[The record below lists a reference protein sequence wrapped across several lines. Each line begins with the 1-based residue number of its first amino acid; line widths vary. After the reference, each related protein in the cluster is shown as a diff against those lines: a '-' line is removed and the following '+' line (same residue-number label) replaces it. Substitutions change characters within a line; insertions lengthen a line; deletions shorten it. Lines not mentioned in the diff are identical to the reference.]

1 MKKILHILLLIL
13 LLCSFTSCSSSHDE
27 IPQDPDSDNGVSKT
41 EFLIFQ
47 NEIKLYGNI
56 YTPLDFDESMSYPLI
71 IMSHSA
77 NVNSDTLNSYAT
89 RSALLGY
96 IAYTFD
102 FPSACNDSRSDDIAL
117 CTIFTEI
124 DTLSFLVNYFS
135 EVNYVNK
142 IYLFGTS
149 QGGLVSSVVADEM
162 ESLIDGLILFY
173 PAYNIPEMIV
183 SFPYFTDKDYV
194 EQLKEYNV
202 YDHIGKFQKDVLIE
216 HGTKDIMVPYSY
228 SERADELYV
237 NSTLILI
244 DGANHGFNKENH
256 YMNDNYDEETWSY
269 VADYLT
275 SHLEIAD

>member
-1 MKKILHILLLIL
+1 MKKILHFILLIL
-13 LLCSFTSCSSSHDE
+13 LLCSFTGCSSSPNDE
-27 IPQDPDSDNGVSKT
+27 PQEPDSDNRVNKN
-41 EFLIFQ
+41 ELLIYQ
-47 NEIKLYGNI
+47 DETKLYGNI
-56 YTPLDFDESMSYPLI
+56 YTPQDFDENLSYPLI

-96 IAYTFD
+96 VAYTFD
-102 FPSACNDSRSDDIAL
+102 YPSACNDSRSDEIAL

-135 EVNYVNK
+135 NISYVDK

-149 QGGLVSSVVADEM
+149 QGGLVSSVVADEL
-162 ESLIDGLILFY
+162 EDLIDGLILFY

-183 SFPYFTDKDYV
+183 NFPYFTDKEYV
-194 EQLKEYNV
+194 EQLKEYDV
-202 YDHIGKFQKDVLIE
+202 YAHIGKFNKDVLIE
-216 HGTKDIMVPYSY
+216 HGTKDVMVPYSY
-228 SERADELYV
+228 SVKANDLYT

-256 YMNDNYDEETWSY
+256 YMNDNYDQETWSH
-269 VADYLT
+269 VAEYLT
-275 SHLEIAD
+275 AHLETVE